1 MILEDKLIEELTK
14 LEEETYKITQNRYVT
29 ESQLEEYLKCL
40 ERRRYNI
47 LNKIKVYNSIV
58 KNENEKVKTIN
69 DSYKADI
76 YNNIL
81 RIYIPETMPT
91 YKNLK
96 THAYK
101 NILLNIIDKTKQF
114 EEMFK
119 KEIFIYIKVFD
130 NIKNWDIDNKFIKVI
145 PDALILSGVI
155 KDDNIDKCFYC
166 VKGEFSEVQ
175 HTEVFVL
182 GANEVIN
189 FLENVIA

>member
-1 MILEDKLIEELTK
+1 M
-14 LEEETYKITQNRYVT
+14 
-29 ESQLEEYLKCL
+29 
-40 ERRRYNI
+40 
-47 LNKIKVYNSIV
+47 
-58 KNENEKVKTIN
+58 
-69 DSYKADI
+69 
-76 YNNIL
+76 
-81 RIYIPETMPT
+81 
-91 YKNLK
+91 
-96 THAYK
+96 
-101 NILLNIIDKTKQF
+101 
-114 EEMFK
+114 
-119 KEIFIYIKVFD
+119 FD

>member
-47 LNKIKVYNSIV
+47 LNKIKVYNSMV
-58 KNENEKVKTIN
+58 ENENEKVKTIN

>member
-58 KNENEKVKTIN
+58 ENENEKVKTIN

>member
-58 KNENEKVKTIN
+58 ANENEKVKTIN

-119 KEIFIYIKVFD
+119 KEIFIYISV
-130 NIKNWDIDNKFIKVI
+130 
-145 PDALILSGVI
+145 
-155 KDDNIDKCFYC
+155 
-166 VKGEFSEVQ
+166 
-175 HTEVFVL
+175 
-182 GANEVIN
+182 
-189 FLENVIA
+189 

>member
-14 LEEETYKITQNRYVT
+14 LEEETYRITQNKYVT

-47 LNKIKVYNSIV
+47 LNDIKVHNSV
-58 KNENEKVKTIN
+58 VENENEKVKTISDN
-69 DSYKADI
+69 YKADV

-81 RIYIPETMPT
+81 RVYIPETMPT
-91 YKNLK
+91 YKKLK

-101 NILLNIIDKTKQF
+101 NILLNIVDKTKQF
-114 EEMFK
+114 EAMFK
-119 KEIFIYIKVFD
+119 REIFIYIKVFD
-130 NIKNWDIDNKFIKVI
+130 NIKNWDVDNKFIKVI

-166 VKGEFSEVQ
+166 VKGEFSDIQ

-182 GANEVIN
+182 DANEVLN
-189 FLENVIA
+189 FLENIIA

>member
-58 KNENEKVKTIN
+58 ENENEKVKTIN

-155 KDDNIDKCFYC
+155 KDDNIDKFFYC